1 MSHHIPEAGVW
12 CLIVALA
19 AVVVLLVRQ
28 RTVTTALRAR
38 AAALEEN
45 VRARDEEAARLVDV
59 RLPAVADSMDRS
71 EPLPG
76 LLDERLTGT
85 AFAHSLQAVMEL
97 FAQSVDKAQERADQ
111 SAKAALRASMRALQ
125 GLAHEQQQAIT
136 GMQERHDDPAVL
148 RDLLEI
154 DHTNSQFGRRAQAIG
169 VLCGSWPGRQRVASP
184 LTDVVRG
191 ATSRIRDYRRVRVHG
206 DGELAVVSRAVEP
219 VVLAVAELL
228 DNAARHSQPNTTVEV
243 SLQPVHNG
251 ACVLIDDAGVGM
263 DGQEIERAVDL
274 LSGRRAVDV
283 SRLGDPPQFGFPV
296 VGVLAARYGFSVSV
310 DTRSPYGGVRA
321 VVFLPTAL
329 LTHLELDGPG
339 TTPLTAPRATGGGA
353 ARGRDRA
360 RGGPDGPAAGASAS
374 GGDGFGEPAPG
385 RTPAPG
391 AGGDRRPSV
400 AGTRDSGQPVSRPSG
415 TEGSSGTEAGSAP
428 SQGPTP
434 SAGTTAGGL
443 PKRRRRRPAAP
454 PAGSAPL
461 PPETP
466 APAAPERTAEE
477 TARRM
482 GAFARGTRSGRANRT
497 PATPGAPTETTVRT
511 ETTVPI
517 GTTGPS
523 ATDADWSGAGRPA
536 GDAGSTAP
544 EFRQPAEPR
553 GRAADAGR
561 FDAGR
566 TLGDAGRPAEAVGR
580 SACGTD
586 SSAHGTGRYADAVD
600 RYPETG
606 HPGSAERAPRAEDR
620 TAAQDPTAAQDRA
633 RAQDRAPGR
642 APLQGRAPASARPAD
657 QGPQAGTPHPYPAGA
672 QQPHAEA
679 PGPYAPE
686 PHAEV
691 PHPYP
696 GAPQPHA
703 EAPGPYAP
711 QPHAE
716 APGPYAPDPHAEAPR
731 PYPGTPAP
739 YPEAPGPYPGAR
751 NPYPRARDPY
761 PAPPERSGADPGP
774 YPRPHPAPGPRPST
788 APAPEPAEDEGN
800 PHA

>member
-28 RTVTTALRAR
+28 RTVATTLRAR

-59 RLPAVADSMDRS
+59 RLPAVADSVSKS

-76 LLDERLTGT
+76 LLDGRLTGT

-125 GLAHEQQQAIT
+125 GLAHEQQQAIS

-228 DNAARHSQPNTTVEV
+228 DNAARHSQPNTRVEV

-251 ACVLIDDAGVGM
+251 ACVVIDDAGVGM
-263 DGQEIERAVDL
+263 DGQEIERAVAL

-339 TTPLTAPRATGGGA
+339 TTPLA
-353 ARGRDRA
+353 
-360 RGGPDGPAAGASAS
+360 
-374 GGDGFGEPAPG
+374 APG
-385 RTPAPG
+385 RASRRRAPAPG
-391 AGGDRRPSV
+391 A
-400 AGTRDSGQPVSRPSG
+400 SGPLNSG
-415 TEGSSGTEAGSAP
+415 PLNSGALGSGPLDEA
-428 SQGPTP
+428 
-434 SAGTTAGGL
+434 
-443 PKRRRRRPAAP
+443 AAP
-454 PAGSAPL
+454 
-461 PPETP
+461 
-466 APAAPERTAEE
+466 
-477 TARRM
+477 
-482 GAFARGTRSGRANRT
+482 
-497 PATPGAPTETTVRT
+497 
-511 ETTVPI
+511 
-517 GTTGPS
+517 
-523 ATDADWSGAGRPA
+523 
-536 GDAGSTAP
+536 
-544 EFRQPAEPR
+544 
-553 GRAADAGR
+553 
-561 FDAGR
+561 
-566 TLGDAGRPAEAVGR
+566 
-580 SACGTD
+580 
-586 SSAHGTGRYADAVD
+586 
-600 RYPETG
+600 
-606 HPGSAERAPRAEDR
+606 
-620 TAAQDPTAAQDRA
+620 
-633 RAQDRAPGR
+633 
-642 APLQGRAPASARPAD
+642 
-657 QGPQAGTPHPYPAGA
+657 
-672 QQPHAEA
+672 
-679 PGPYAPE
+679 
-686 PHAEV
+686 
-691 PHPYP
+691 
-696 GAPQPHA
+696 
-703 EAPGPYAP
+703 
-711 QPHAE
+711 
-716 APGPYAPDPHAEAPR
+716 
-731 PYPGTPAP
+731 
-739 YPEAPGPYPGAR
+739 
-751 NPYPRARDPY
+751 
-761 PAPPERSGADPGP
+761 
-774 YPRPHPAPGPRPST
+774 
-788 APAPEPAEDEGN
+788 
-800 PHA
+800 